1 MEQLEPEKQ
10 KEVDLPK
17 SQEEHLGSGSL
28 EDKLSYEENL
38 KREIEE
44 KIKSHLRLRN
54 VTKKED
60 KMNKFSELNKI
71 AYKLSKLKNMKS
83 KKALDLWEKF
93 NKLNKSK

>member
-44 KIKSHLRLRN
+44 KSKSHLP
-54 VTKKED
+54 
-60 KMNKFSELNKI
+60 
-71 AYKLSKLKNMKS
+71 SK
-83 KKALDLWEKF
+83 ACD
-93 NKLNKSK
+93 